1 MRHHDYR
8 EEPSVRFSPDKTMVF
23 FTSNLFGASY
33 VFGVEVKKAEN
44 PAAADVKDTAELGQ
58 QWKRLRSM
66 GSRLTVQ
73 KTEGRGLRP
82 GLLIYVVMTTGAAVG
97 STGALRRRMAAE
109 MRVMMRPTGRG
120 SIKV

>member
-1 MRHHDYR
+1 M
-8 EEPSVRFSPDKTMVF
+8 RFSPDKTMVF